1 MPVPPPDH
9 RTHDLIG
16 LLTRAERLSVRRLR
30 AVLSDSGCS
39 VDAWRVMSLLADGE
53 GHGMTAIAE
62 CVLLP
67 PPTLTR
73 LVDQLVDDG
82 VVHRRVDPLDRR
94 RILAYLTPRG
104 VEFWRHLDERVRA
117 SWESLPTGGGDDE
130 LLGTLLRRLIAGL
143 EGAAA
148 GRAGSPA
155 GSPAGWTAG
164 RTGAAGPAPDGC
176 RAARTSRPG

>member
-1 MPVPPPDH
+1 MSEPPPDH
-9 RTHDLIG
+9 RAHDLVG
-16 LLTRAERLSVRRLR
+16 LLTRAERLSTRRLR
-30 AVLSDSGCS
+30 AVLSETGCS

-82 VVHRRVDPLDRR
+82 VVHRRVDPVDRR

-117 SWESLPTGGGDDE
+117 SWESLPVGGGDDE
-130 LLGTLLRRLIAGL
+130 LLGALLRRLITGL
-143 EGAAA
+143 EGAPAEPAQSRAGWAA
-148 GRAGSPA
+148 G
-155 GSPAGWTAG
+155 
-164 RTGAAGPAPDGC
+164 
-176 RAARTSRPG
+176 